1 MQAIITQSAC
11 NTLNCYHRLFRPSLV
26 RSIIDSQ
33 YQFRLIFSSLEM
45 SLLMGWLLQ
54 CILTYHLTHISK
66 WASILNVTI
75 CIDDW
80 EQQKF
85 LWKLEISEEHYWFK
99 SNILL
104 FKLGFF
110 YITYLQAS
118 FNIHYISGS
127 YHIKFNL
134 QICSNQIS

>member
-1 MQAIITQSAC
+1 M
-11 NTLNCYHRLFRPSLV
+11 
-26 RSIIDSQ
+26 
-33 YQFRLIFSSLEM
+33 
-45 SLLMGWLLQ
+45 
-54 CILTYHLTHISK
+54 TYHLTHISK
-66 WASILNVTI
+66 WASILNDTI

-80 EQQKF
+80 EQQNF

-134 QICSNQIS
+134 YRFAGTKFHRMFEYAVICKFCKLVCQCSLMKGYPGNPHILLLRNKYMYIYNDSEYAM